1 MIAGQMS
8 IQTVFLVILSQ
19 GVRLKRDT
27 SLDSYQEKCV
37 SVLFE
42 SHEYLNVASK
52 DERKILSALSQ
63 MWGQWGLFLWFI
75 FSEVMVN
82 LRP

>member
-1 MIAGQMS
+1 MIASEMS
-8 IQTVFLVILSQ
+8 IQTVFLAISL
-19 GVRLKRDT
+19 RPDT

-42 SHEYLNVASK
+42 SHEDLNVASK
-52 DERKILSALSQ
+52 DERKILSSLSQ

>member
-8 IQTVFLVILSQ
+8 IQTVFLAILSQ

-27 SLDSYQEKCV
+27 SLDSYQEKSV

-42 SHEYLNVASK
+42 SHEYLNLASK